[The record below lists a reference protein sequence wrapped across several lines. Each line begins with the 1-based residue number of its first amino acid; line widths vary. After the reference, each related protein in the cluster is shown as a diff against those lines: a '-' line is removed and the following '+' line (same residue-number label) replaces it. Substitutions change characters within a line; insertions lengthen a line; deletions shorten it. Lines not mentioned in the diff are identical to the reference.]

1 MFTLVD
7 CTIES
12 LQIWFS
18 FKYLIMHILH
28 NRKLDIYTIYQFENY
43 GYGVFQ
49 KREVIRY
56 GANSLSLLTCLV
68 DVLRMTLICR
78 MIE

>member
-1 MFTLVD
+1 MIFFCV
-7 CTIES
+7 S
-12 LQIWFS
+12 N
-18 FKYLIMHILH
+18 KHILH
-28 NRKLDIYTIYQFENY
+28 NRKLDVYTIYRFENY

-49 KREVIRY
+49 KREVI

>member
-1 MFTLVD
+1 MR
-7 CTIES
+7 
-12 LQIWFS
+12 
-18 FKYLIMHILH
+18 ILH
-28 NRKLDIYTIYQFENY
+28 NWKLDIYTIYQFENY
-43 GYGVFQ
+43 SYGFIFR
-49 KREVIRY
+49 KREVI

>member
-1 MFTLVD
+1 MR
-7 CTIES
+7 
-12 LQIWFS
+12 
-18 FKYLIMHILH
+18 ILH

-43 GYGVFQ
+43 GYSVFQ
-49 KREVIRY
+49 KREVI

>member
-1 MFTLVD
+1 MIFLY
-7 CTIES
+7 IS
-12 LQIWFS
+12 NNA
-18 FKYLIMHILH
+18 H

-49 KREVIRY
+49 KREVI